1 MTFIPIND
9 RVLVSV
15 IEPEETIMGGL
26 YIPDSAK
33 EKPNEAVVVEVGQG
47 FTTSTGTI
55 IPVPVNVGDHIVFS
69 RHAGMPLGDYL
80 LLNSNDILAI
90 KKEK

>member
-1 MTFIPIND
+1 MTYTPLND
-9 RVLVSV
+9 RVLVEV

-33 EKPNEAVVVEVGQG
+33 EKPNEGTVIAVGEG
-47 FTTSTGTI
+47 FTTSTGTV
-55 IPVPVNVGDHIVFS
+55 IPVPVKVGQHVIFS
-69 RHAGMPLGDYL
+69 KFAGQALGDYW

-90 KKEK
+90 KN